1 MKTGK
6 KRIGLF
12 IGSDFHAR
20 SIVESGVLDALIID
34 YEVAVFTSLKIRV
47 NFLARFSKLNFVEFE
62 VSRKVNK
69 LFSQYLALGTAR
81 YMNRS
86 NSFRFR
92 IKRYVLGDYYESRR
106 LLGQFI
112 WAGKSSLKALR
123 VVIRILIGKSPFF
136 IHKEKV
142 YFRELTKQFNL
153 SELELL
159 YFDILISWSQNAE
172 PSAIASILLGKEIK
186 VPSMVVV
193 DNWDNLSSKSIFPL
207 EPNALICFGQQS
219 VNFAHSIQKFN
230 DCKIYPIGSARF
242 EVYRGVIEGYE
253 KKEPRQILYAGSS
266 IAAEDLEI
274 LELFE
279 NYYSTNNVGINFKYR
294 RHPYPQGPS
303 LNLDDLHL
311 KFPRLFKPGQV
322 LPSRVLESLEQT
334 KEELRTT
341 QILVAMPT
349 TFLLEGVLCNIPTIL
364 ISFESKKVRT
374 SSRMMIEELEH
385 LKGIESV
392 HNISLVNNST
402 ELFATLTKLSENS
415 NLLQVNSV
423 LNYFVNWDSKSF
435 TQKFIDAIE
444 EIAKPV

>member
-34 YEVAVFTSLKIRV
+34 YEVVIFTSLKIKM
-47 NFLARFSKLNFVEFE
+47 NFHARFSELNCVEFE

-92 IKRYVLGDYYESRR
+92 IKRYILGDYYESRS
-106 LLGQFI
+106 LLTKFI
-112 WAGKSSLKALR
+112 WANKSFLKALR
-123 VVIRILIGKSPFF
+123 IVIRILIGKSLFF
-136 IHKEKV
+136 KYKEKV
-142 YFRELTKQFNL
+142 YFNKLTKQFNL
-153 SELELL
+153 SELQSLN
-159 YFDILISWSQNAE
+159 FNIFISWSQNAE
-172 PSAIASILLGKEIK
+172 PSAIASILLGKRIE

-219 VNFAHSIQKFN
+219 VDFAHSIQKFKE
-230 DCKIYPIGSARF
+230 CKIYPIGSARF
-242 EVYRGVIEGYE
+242 EIYRGLIEGSE
-253 KKEPRQILYAGSS
+253 KKEPLQILYAGSS

-279 NYYSTNNVGINFKYR
+279 YYYLSNNVNINFKYR
-294 RHPYPQGPS
+294 RHPYPQGPE

-311 KFPRLFKPGQV
+311 KFPRLFKPGQF

-341 QILVAMPT
+341 KILVAMPT
-349 TFLLEGVLCNIPTIL
+349 TFLLEGVLCKIPTIL
-364 ISFESKKVRT
+364 ISFDSKKVRT

-385 LKGIESV
+385 LKGIEEV
-392 HNISLVNNST
+392 QNISLVNNSI
-402 ELFATLTKLSENS
+402 ELFAALNRLSKSKNLIQDNS
-415 NLLQVNSV
+415 ALD
-423 LNYFVNWDSKSF
+423 YFVNWESKSF
-435 TQKFIDAIE
+435 PQKIIEAIE

>member
-34 YEVAVFTSLKIRV
+34 YEVVIFTSLKIKV
-47 NFLARFSKLNFVEFE
+47 KFLARFSELNCVEFE

-92 IKRYVLGDYYESRR
+92 IKRYILGDYYESRS
-106 LLGQFI
+106 LLAKFI
-112 WAGKSSLKALR
+112 WVNKSFLKALR
-123 VVIRILIGKSPFF
+123 VVIRILIGKSLFF
-136 IHKEKV
+136 KYKEKV
-142 YFRELTKQFNL
+142 YFNKLKKQFNL
-153 SELELL
+153 SELQSLNFNL
-159 YFDILISWSQNAE
+159 LISWSQNAE
-172 PSAIASILLGKEIK
+172 PSAIASILLGKSIK

-219 VNFAHSIQKFN
+219 VDFAHSIQKFN
-230 DCKIYPIGSARF
+230 ECKIYPIGSARF
-242 EVYRGVIEGYE
+242 EIYRGVIEGFE
-253 KKEPRQILYAGSS
+253 TKEPRQILYAGSS

-279 NYYSTNNVGINFKYR
+279 NYYSTNNVDINFKYR
-294 RHPYPQGPS
+294 RHPYPQGPE

-311 KFPRLFKPGQV
+311 KFPRLFKPGEV
-322 LPSRVLESLEQT
+322 ACTNVLESLEQT
-334 KEELRTT
+334 KEELRSTK
-341 QILVAMPT
+341 ILVAMPT

-385 LKGIESV
+385 LRGIGNV
-392 HNISLVNNST
+392 HNIFLVKNSI
-402 ELFATLTKLSENS
+402 ELIATLTRLVTSSSLYQQNSE
-415 NLLQVNSV
+415 
-423 LNYFVNWDSKSF
+423 LNYYVNWESKSF
-435 TQKFIDAIE
+435 TQKFVKAIE
-444 EIAKPV
+444 DNLLEL

>member
-34 YEVAVFTSLKIRV
+34 YEVVVLTSIKTRV
-47 NFLARFSKLNFVEFE
+47 NQLARFSELNFVEFE

-69 LFSQYLALGTAR
+69 LFSQYLTLGTAR

-92 IKRYVLGDYYESRR
+92 IKRYVLGDYYESRS
-106 LLGQFI
+106 LLAKII
-112 WAGKSSLKALR
+112 WVIKSFLKALR
-123 VVIRILIGKSPFF
+123 VVIRILIGKSLFF
-136 IHKEKV
+136 KYKEKV
-142 YFRELTKQFNL
+142 YFNKLTKQFNL
-153 SELELL
+153 SELQSLN
-159 YFDILISWSQNAE
+159 FNILISWSQNAE
-172 PSAIASILLGKEIK
+172 PSAIASILLGKKIK

-219 VNFAHSIQKFN
+219 VDFAHSIQKFN
-230 DCKIYPIGSARF
+230 ECKIYPIGSARF
-242 EVYRGVIEGYE
+242 EIYRGVIEGCE

-279 NYYSTNNVGINFKYR
+279 NYYSTNNVDMNFKYR
-294 RHPYPQGPS
+294 RHPYPQGPE
-303 LNLDDLHL
+303 LNLGDLHL

-341 QILVAMPT
+341 KILVAMPT
-349 TFLLEGVLCNIPTIL
+349 TFLLEGVLCKIPTIL
-364 ISFESKKVRT
+364 ISFKSKKIRT
-374 SSRMMIEELEH
+374 SSRTMIEELEH
-385 LKGIESV
+385 LKGIENV
-392 HNISLVNNST
+392 HSISLVKNSN
-402 ELFATLTKLSENS
+402 ELFATLTALSAGS
-415 NLLQVNSV
+415 NLVQDNSE
-423 LNYFVNWDSKSF
+423 LNHFVNWESKSF
-435 TQKFIDAIE
+435 TQKFIEAIE
-444 EIAKPV
+444 EIVKLV

>member
-34 YEVAVFTSLKIRV
+34 YEVVVLTSIKTRV
-47 NFLARFSKLNFVEFE
+47 NQLARFSELNFVEFE
-62 VSRKVNK
+62 VSRKVNN
-69 LFSQYLALGTAR
+69 LFSQYLTLGTAR

-92 IKRYVLGDYYESRR
+92 IKRYVLGDYYESRS
-106 LLGQFI
+106 LIAQFI
-112 WAGKSSLKALR
+112 WAIKSILKALR
-123 VVIRILIGKSPFF
+123 VVIRILIGKSLIFK
-136 IHKEKV
+136 HKEKL
-142 YFRELTKQFNL
+142 YFKELTKQFNL
-153 SELELL
+153 LELQSL
-159 YFDILISWSQNAE
+159 NFNILISWSQNAE
-172 PSAIASILLGKEIK
+172 PSAIASILLGKIIE

-207 EPNALICFGQQS
+207 EPNALVCFGQQS
-219 VNFAHSIQKFN
+219 VNFAHLIQKFF

-242 EVYRGVIEGYE
+242 EIYRGVIEGSE

-279 NYYSTNNVGINFKYR
+279 NYYSTNNVDINFKYR
-294 RHPYPQGPS
+294 RHPYPQGPK
-303 LNLDDLHL
+303 LNLDDLYL
-311 KFPRLFKPGQV
+311 KFPRLFRPGQV
-322 LPSRVLESLEQT
+322 LPSEILESLEDT

-374 SSRMMIEELEH
+374 SSRMMIKELEH
-385 LKGIESV
+385 LKGIENV
-392 HNISLVNNST
+392 HNISLVNNSN
-402 ELFATLTKLSENS
+402 ELFAALNRLSTS
-415 NLLQVNSV
+415 RNLVQDNAE
-423 LNYFVNWDSKSF
+423 LNYFVNWESKSF
-435 TQKFIDAIE
+435 PQKFIEAIDD
-444 EIAKPV
+444 IAKPV

>member
-1 MKTGK
+1 MKTHK

-20 SIVESGVLDALIID
+20 SIVESGVLDALIIT
-34 YEVAVFTSLKIRV
+34 YEVVVFTSLEIRANYLTKFLEV
-47 NFLARFSKLNFVEFE
+47 NFIEFE

-81 YMNRS
+81 YMKRS

-92 IKRYVLGDYYESRR
+92 IKRYVLGDYYESSRF
-106 LLGQFI
+106 LAQFT
-112 WAGKSSLKALR
+112 WASKSFLKAVI
-123 VVIRILIGKSPFF
+123 VVMRILIGKSPIFK
-136 IHKEKV
+136 HKEKI
-142 YFRELTKQFNL
+142 YFKKLIKQFNL
-153 SELELL
+153 SEIQLL
-159 YFDILISWSQNAE
+159 SFNILISWSQNAE
-172 PSAIASILLGKEIK
+172 PSAIASILLGRRIK

-219 VNFAHSIQKFN
+219 VSFAHSIQKFN
-230 DCKIYPIGSARF
+230 ACKIYPIGSARF
-242 EVYRGVIEGYE
+242 EIYRGVKEGSE

-279 NYYSTNNVGINFKYR
+279 NYYSTNNVDINFKYR
-294 RHPYPQGPS
+294 RHPYPQGPR

-322 LPSRVLESLEQT
+322 LPSEVLESLEQT

-349 TFLLEGVLCNIPTIL
+349 TFLLEGVLCSIPTIL
-364 ISFESKKVRT
+364 ISFESKTIRT
-374 SSRMMIEELEH
+374 SSRIMIKELEH
-385 LKGIESV
+385 LKGIENVHHISV
-392 HNISLVNNST
+392 VNNEI
-402 ELFATLTKLSENS
+402 ELFATLNRLSTSS
-415 NLLQVNSV
+415 NLAQDNSE
-423 LNYFVNWDSKSF
+423 LNYFINWEAKSF
-435 TQKFIDAIE
+435 TQKFLEVIE
-444 EIAKPV
+444 ENLVNH

>member
-1 MKTGK
+1 MKIGK

-20 SIVESGVLDALIID
+20 SIVESGVMDALIID
-34 YEVAVFTSLKIRV
+34 YEVVILTSLKIRV
-47 NFLARFSKLNFVEFE
+47 NYLARFSELNFVEFD
-62 VSRKVNK
+62 VSRKVNN
-69 LFSQYLALGTAR
+69 LFSQYLTLGTAR

-92 IKRYVLGDYYESRR
+92 IKRYILGDYYESKSI
-106 LLGQFI
+106 LAKFI
-112 WAGKSSLKALR
+112 WANKSFLKALR
-123 VVIRILIGKSPFF
+123 VLMRILIGKSLFF
-136 IHKEKV
+136 KYKEKV
-142 YFRELTKQFNL
+142 YFKKLTEQFNL
-153 SELELL
+153 SELQSLN
-159 YFDILISWSQNAE
+159 FNVLISWSQNAE
-172 PSAIASILLGKEIK
+172 PSAIASILLGKRIK

-219 VNFAHSIQKFN
+219 VDFAHSIQKFN
-230 DCKIYPIGSARF
+230 ECKIYPIGSARF
-242 EVYRGVIEGYE
+242 EIYRGVIEGSE

-279 NYYSTNNVGINFKYR
+279 NYYSRNNIDINFKYR
-294 RHPYPQGPS
+294 RHPYPQGPE
-303 LNLDDLHL
+303 LNLDDLYL
-311 KFPRLFKPGQV
+311 KFPSLFTPEQV

-349 TFLLEGVLCNIPTIL
+349 TFLLEGVLCKIPTIL
-364 ISFESKKVRT
+364 ISFDSKKVRT

-385 LKGIESV
+385 LKGIE
-392 HNISLVNNST
+392 NVNNITLVKNSLELFTTLIRLNASGDLVQDNT
-402 ELFATLTKLSENS
+402 ELNHFI
-415 NLLQVNSV
+415 
-423 LNYFVNWDSKSF
+423 NWESKSF
-435 TQKFIDAIE
+435 TQKFIEAVE

>member
-1 MKTGK
+1 MKTGQ

-20 SIVESGVLDALIID
+20 SIVESGVLDELILN
-34 YEVAVFTSLKIRV
+34 YKVVVFTSLKIRA
-47 NFLARFSKLNFVEFE
+47 NYLARFSEINFIQFD
-62 VSRKVNK
+62 VSRKVNN

-92 IKRYVLGDYYESRR
+92 IKRYILGDYYESRSV
-106 LLGQFI
+106 LAKFI
-112 WAGKSSLKALR
+112 WANKSFLKALR
-123 VVIRILIGKSPFF
+123 IVLRILIGKSLFF
-136 IHKEKV
+136 KYKEKV
-142 YFRELTKQFNL
+142 YFNKLTKQFNL
-153 SELELL
+153 SELQSLN
-159 YFDILISWSQNAE
+159 FNIFISWSQNAE
-172 PSAIASILLGKEIK
+172 PSAIASILLGKRIE

-219 VNFAHSIQKFN
+219 VDFAHSIQKFKE
-230 DCKIYPIGSARF
+230 CKIYPIGSARF
-242 EVYRGVIEGYE
+242 EIYRGVIEGSE
-253 KKEPRQILYAGSS
+253 KKEPLQILYAGSS

-279 NYYSTNNVGINFKYR
+279 NYYLTNNVNINFKYR
-294 RHPYPQGPS
+294 RHPYPQGPE

-311 KFPRLFKPGQV
+311 KFPRLFKPGQF

-341 QILVAMPT
+341 KILVAMPT
-349 TFLLEGVLCNIPTIL
+349 TFLLEGVLCKIPTIL
-364 ISFESKKVRT
+364 VSFESIKVRT
-374 SSRMMIEELEH
+374 SSRVMIKELEH
-385 LKGIESV
+385 LKGIEKV
-392 HNISLVNNST
+392 PNITLVNSSL
-402 ELFATLTKLSENS
+402 ELFDALNKLSISS
-415 NLLQVNSV
+415 NLVQDNSE
-423 LNYFVNWDSKSF
+423 LDYFINWDSKSF
-435 TQKFIDAIE
+435 SQKFIEAIE

>member
-34 YEVAVFTSLKIRV
+34 YKVVVFTSLKIRV
-47 NFLARFSKLNFVEFE
+47 NFLASFSELNFVEFE

-92 IKRYVLGDYYESRR
+92 IKRYVLGDYYESRS
-106 LLGQFI
+106 LIAQFI
-112 WAGKSSLKALR
+112 WAIKSILKALR
-123 VVIRILIGKSPFF
+123 VVIRILIGKSLIFK
-136 IHKEKV
+136 HKEKV
-142 YFRELTKQFNL
+142 YFKELTKQFNL
-153 SELELL
+153 SELQLL
-159 YFDILISWSQNAE
+159 SFNILISWSQNAE
-172 PSAIASILLGKEIK
+172 PSAIASILLGKKIK

-230 DCKIYPIGSARF
+230 DCRIYPIGSARF
-242 EVYRGVIEGYE
+242 EIYRGVIEGSE

-274 LELFE
+274 LGFFE
-279 NYYSTNNVGINFKYR
+279 NYYASNNIDINFKYR
-294 RHPYPQGPS
+294 RHPYPQGPR

-311 KFPRLFKPGQV
+311 KFPMLFRPGQV
-322 LPSRVLESLEQT
+322 LPSNVLESLEQT
-334 KEELRTT
+334 KAELLSAK
-341 QILVAMPT
+341 ILVAMPT

-374 SSRMMIEELEH
+374 NSRMMVKELEH
-385 LKGIESV
+385 LKGIENV
-392 HNISLVNNST
+392 HNLFLVKNSI
-402 ELFATLTKLSENS
+402 ELFETLTRLSTSS
-415 NLLQVNSV
+415 NLVQDNSK
-423 LNYFVNWDSKSF
+423 LNYYVNWGSKSF
-435 TQKFIDAIE
+435 TQKLIEAIE
-444 EIAKPV
+444 DIAKPV

>member
-34 YEVAVFTSLKIRV
+34 YKVVVFTSLKIRF
-47 NFLARFSKLNFVEFE
+47 NFLARFSELNFVEFE

-142 YFRELTKQFNL
+142 YFKELTKQFNL

-159 YFDILISWSQNAE
+159 NFNILISWCQNAE
-172 PSAIASILLGKEIK
+172 PSAIASILLGKKIK

-219 VNFAHSIQKFN
+219 VNFTHSIQKFN

-242 EVYRGVIEGYE
+242 EVYRGVIEGSE

-279 NYYSTNNVGINFKYR
+279 NYYSTNNLNINFKYR
-294 RHPYPQGPS
+294 RHPYPQGPE

-334 KEELRTT
+334 KEELRSTK
-341 QILVAMPT
+341 ILVAMPT

-385 LKGIESV
+385 LKGIENV
-392 HNISLVNNST
+392 QNISLVNNSI
-402 ELFATLTKLSENS
+402 ELFATLTRLSTSS
-415 NLLQVNSV
+415 NLVQDNSE
-423 LNYFVNWDSKSF
+423 LNHFVNWESKSF
-435 TQKFIDAIE
+435 PQKFIETIE

>member
-34 YEVAVFTSLKIRV
+34 YEVVVLTSIKTRV
-47 NFLARFSKLNFVEFE
+47 NQLARFSELNCVEFE

-69 LFSQYLALGTAR
+69 LFSQYLTLGTAR

-92 IKRYVLGDYYESRR
+92 IKRYVLGDYYESRNA
-106 LLGQFI
+106 LAKFI
-112 WAGKSSLKALR
+112 WASKSFLKALR
-123 VVIRILIGKSPFF
+123 VLMRILIGKSLFF
-136 IHKEKV
+136 RYQERA
-142 YFRELTKQFNL
+142 YFKELTKQFNL
-153 SELELL
+153 SELQSLN
-159 YFDILISWSQNAE
+159 FNILISWSQNAE
-172 PSAIASILLGKEIK
+172 PSAIASILLGKKIK

-219 VNFAHSIQKFN
+219 VDFARSIQKFN
-230 DCKIYPIGSARF
+230 ECKIYPIGSARF
-242 EVYRGVIEGYE
+242 EIYRGVIEGCE

-279 NYYSTNNVGINFKYR
+279 NYYSTNNVDINFKYR
-294 RHPYPQGPS
+294 RHPYPQGPE

-311 KFPRLFKPGQV
+311 KFPKLFKPGQV
-322 LPSRVLESLEQT
+322 LPSRALESLEQT

-341 QILVAMPT
+341 KILVAMPT
-349 TFLLEGVLCNIPTIL
+349 TFLLEGVLCKIPTIL
-364 ISFESKKVRT
+364 ISFKSKKIRT
-374 SSRMMIEELEH
+374 SSRTMIEELEH
-385 LKGIESV
+385 LKGIENI
-392 HNISLVNNST
+392 HNISLVKNSN
-402 ELFATLTKLSENS
+402 ELFATLTTLSASS
-415 NLLQVNSV
+415 NLVQDNSE
-423 LNYFVNWDSKSF
+423 LNHFVNWESKSF
-435 TQKFIDAIE
+435 TQKFIEAIE
-444 EIAKPV
+444 EIVKLV

>member
-34 YEVAVFTSLKIRV
+34 YEVVVLTSIKTRV
-47 NFLARFSKLNFVEFE
+47 NQLARFSELNFVEFE
-62 VSRKVNK
+62 VSKKVNN

-92 IKRYVLGDYYESRR
+92 IKRYVLGDYYESRNA
-106 LLGQFI
+106 LAKFI
-112 WAGKSSLKALR
+112 WASKSFLKALR
-123 VVIRILIGKSPFF
+123 VLMRILIGKSLFF
-136 IHKEKV
+136 RYKERA
-142 YFRELTKQFNL
+142 YFKELTKQFNL
-153 SELELL
+153 SELQSLN
-159 YFDILISWSQNAE
+159 FNILISWSQNAE
-172 PSAIASILLGKEIK
+172 PSAIASILLGKKIK

-207 EPNALICFGQQS
+207 EPNALICFGKQS
-219 VNFAHSIQKFN
+219 VDFARSIQKFN
-230 DCKIYPIGSARF
+230 ECKIYPIGSARF
-242 EVYRGVIEGYE
+242 EIYRGVIEGFE

-279 NYYSTNNVGINFKYR
+279 NYYSTNNVDINFKYR
-294 RHPYPQGPS
+294 RHPYPQGPE

-341 QILVAMPT
+341 KILVAMPT
-349 TFLLEGVLCNIPTIL
+349 TFLLEGLLCKIPTIL
-364 ISFESKKVRT
+364 ISFKSKKIRT
-374 SSRMMIEELEH
+374 SSRKMIEELEH
-385 LKGIESV
+385 LKGMENV
-392 HNISLVNNST
+392 HNISLVKNSN
-402 ELFATLTKLSENS
+402 ELFATLTTLSASS
-415 NLLQVNSV
+415 NLVQDNSK
-423 LNYFVNWDSKSF
+423 LNHFVNWESKSF
-435 TQKFIDAIE
+435 TQKFIEAIE
-444 EIAKPV
+444 EIVKQV

>member
-34 YEVAVFTSLKIRV
+34 YEVVVFTSLKIRV
-47 NFLARFSKLNFVEFE
+47 NFLARFSELNFVEFE
-62 VSRKVNK
+62 ASRKVNK
-69 LFSQYLALGTAR
+69 LFSQYLALGSAR

-142 YFRELTKQFNL
+142 YFKELTKQFNL

-159 YFDILISWSQNAE
+159 SFNILISWSQNAE
-172 PSAIASILLGKEIK
+172 PSAIASILLGKKIK

-219 VNFAHSIQKFN
+219 VNFTHSIQKFN

-242 EVYRGVIEGYE
+242 EVYRGVIEGSE

-274 LELFE
+274 LELLE
-279 NYYSTNNVGINFKYR
+279 NYYSTNNLDINFKYR
-294 RHPYPQGPS
+294 RHPYPQGPE

-334 KEELRTT
+334 KEELRSTK
-341 QILVAMPT
+341 ILVAMPT

-385 LKGIESV
+385 LKGIENV
-392 HNISLVNNST
+392 QNISLVNNSI
-402 ELFATLTKLSENS
+402 ELFATLTRLSTSS
-415 NLLQVNSV
+415 NLVQDNSE
-423 LNYFVNWDSKSF
+423 LNHFVNWESKSF
-435 TQKFIDAIE
+435 LQKFIETIE

>member
-34 YEVAVFTSLKIRV
+34 YKVVVFTSSKIRAS
-47 NFLARFSKLNFVEFE
+47 FLTRFSDLNFIDFE

-92 IKRYVLGDYYESRR
+92 IKRYVLGDYYESN
-106 LLGQFI
+106 GVIAPFI
-112 WAGKSSLKALR
+112 WLSKSSFKALL
-123 VVIRILIGKSPFF
+123 VAIRILIGKSPFF
-136 IHKEKV
+136 RHKERV
-142 YFRELTKQFNL
+142 YFKGLTKQFNL
-153 SELELL
+153 SEIELL
-159 YFDILISWSQNAE
+159 NFNILISWSQNAE
-172 PSAIASILLGKEIK
+172 PSAIASILLGKKIGI
-186 VPSMVVV
+186 PSMVVV

-207 EPNALICFGQQS
+207 EPNALVCFGQQS

-230 DCKIYPIGSARF
+230 DCRIYPIGSARF
-242 EVYRGVIEGYE
+242 EIYRRVVEGSE
-253 KKEPRQILYAGSS
+253 KIEPRQILYAGSS

-279 NYYSTNNVGINFKYR
+279 NYYSTHNVDINFKYR
-294 RHPYPQGPS
+294 RHPYPQGPD
-303 LNLDDLHL
+303 LKLEDLHL
-311 KFPRLFKPGQV
+311 KFPRLFKPGQI
-322 LPSRVLESLEQT
+322 LPSKRLESLEQT
-334 KEELRTT
+334 KEELRAT

-374 SSRMMIEELEH
+374 SSRMMIKELEH
-385 LKGIESV
+385 LKGVENIC
-392 HNISLVNNST
+392 NISLVNNSN
-402 ELFATLTKLSENS
+402 ELFAALNRLFMSRNLVQNNSE
-415 NLLQVNSV
+415 
-423 LNYFVNWDSKSF
+423 LNYYINWEFKSF
-435 TQKFIDAIE
+435 PQKFIEAIE
-444 EIAKPV
+444 ETAKPV

>member
-20 SIVESGVLDALIID
+20 SIVESGVLDALIIY
-34 YEVAVFTSLKIRV
+34 YEVVVLTSIKTRV
-47 NFLARFSKLNFVEFE
+47 NHLARFSELNFVEFD

-69 LFSQYLALGTAR
+69 LFSQYLTLGTTR

-92 IKRYVLGDYYESRR
+92 IKRYILGDYYESSS
-106 LLGQFI
+106 LLAKII
-112 WAGKSSLKALR
+112 WAIKSFLKALR
-123 VVIRILIGKSPFF
+123 VVIRILIGKSLFF
-136 IHKEKV
+136 KYKEKV
-142 YFRELTKQFNL
+142 YFNKLTKQFNL
-153 SELELL
+153 SELQSLNFNL
-159 YFDILISWSQNAE
+159 LISWSQNAE
-172 PSAIASILLGKEIK
+172 PSAIASILLGKRIK

-207 EPNALICFGQQS
+207 EPDALICFGQQS

-230 DCKIYPIGSARF
+230 KCKIYPLGSARF
-242 EVYRGVIEGYE
+242 EIYRGVIEGCE

-279 NYYSTNNVGINFKYR
+279 NYYSTNNVDINFKYR
-294 RHPYPQGPS
+294 RHPYPQGPE

-311 KFPRLFKPGQV
+311 KFPRLFKPEQV

-349 TFLLEGVLCNIPTIL
+349 TFLLEGVLCKIPTIL
-364 ISFESKKVRT
+364 ISFDSKRVRT

-385 LKGIESV
+385 LKGIENL
-392 HNISLVNNST
+392 HNIFLVNNSI
-402 ELFATLTKLSENS
+402 ELFATLTKLSASS
-415 NLLQVNSV
+415 NFFQDNAE
-423 LNYFVNWDSKSF
+423 LNYFVNWDSRSF
-435 TQKFIDAIE
+435 TQKFIEAVE
-444 EIAKPV
+444 ENLPKH

>member
-34 YEVAVFTSLKIRV
+34 YEVVVLTSLKIRV
-47 NFLARFSKLNFVEFE
+47 NYLERFSELNFVEFD

-69 LFSQYLALGTAR
+69 LFSQYLTLGTAR

-92 IKRYVLGDYYESRR
+92 IKRYILGDYYESKSI
-106 LLGQFI
+106 LAKFI
-112 WAGKSSLKALR
+112 WANKSFLKALR
-123 VVIRILIGKSPFF
+123 VLMRILIGKSLFF
-136 IHKEKV
+136 KYKEKV
-142 YFRELTKQFNL
+142 YFKKLTEQFNL
-153 SELELL
+153 SELQSLN
-159 YFDILISWSQNAE
+159 FNVLISWSQNAE
-172 PSAIASILLGKEIK
+172 PSAIASILLGKRIK

-219 VNFAHSIQKFN
+219 VDFAHSIQKFN
-230 DCKIYPIGSARF
+230 ECKIYPIGSARF
-242 EVYRGVIEGYE
+242 EIYRGVIEGSE

-279 NYYSTNNVGINFKYR
+279 NYYSRNNIDINFKYR
-294 RHPYPQGPS
+294 RHPYPQGPE
-303 LNLDDLHL
+303 LNLDDLCL
-311 KFPRLFKPGQV
+311 KFPSLFTPEQV

-349 TFLLEGVLCNIPTIL
+349 TFLLEGVLCKIPTIL
-364 ISFESKKVRT
+364 ISFDSKKVRT

-385 LKGIESV
+385 LKGIE
-392 HNISLVNNST
+392 NVNNITLVKNSL
-402 ELFATLTKLSENS
+402 ELFTTLIRLNASGDLVQDNSE
-415 NLLQVNSV
+415 
-423 LNYFVNWDSKSF
+423 LNHFINWESKSF
-435 TQKFIDAIE
+435 TQKFIEAVE

>member
-34 YEVAVFTSLKIRV
+34 FKVVIFTSPQIRI
-47 NFLARFSKLNFVEFE
+47 NYLARFSEINFIQFD
-62 VSRKVNK
+62 VSRKVKN

-92 IKRYVLGDYYESRR
+92 IKRYVLGDYYESRNA
-106 LLGQFI
+106 LAKFI
-112 WAGKSSLKALR
+112 WASKSFLKALR
-123 VVIRILIGKSPFF
+123 VLMRILIGKSLFF
-136 IHKEKV
+136 KYKERA
-142 YFRELTKQFNL
+142 YFKELTKQFNL
-153 SELELL
+153 SELQSLN
-159 YFDILISWSQNAE
+159 FNILISWSQNAE
-172 PSAIASILLGKEIK
+172 PSAIASILLGKKIK

-219 VNFAHSIQKFN
+219 VDFARSIQKFN
-230 DCKIYPIGSARF
+230 ECKIYPIGSARF
-242 EVYRGVIEGYE
+242 EIYRGVIEGSE
-253 KKEPRQILYAGSS
+253 KKVPRQILYAGSS

-279 NYYSTNNVGINFKYR
+279 NYYSTNNVDINFKYR
-294 RHPYPQGPS
+294 RHPYPQGPE

-341 QILVAMPT
+341 KILVAMPT
-349 TFLLEGVLCNIPTIL
+349 TFLLEGVLCKIPTIL
-364 ISFESKKVRT
+364 ISFKSKKIRT
-374 SSRMMIEELEH
+374 SSRTMIEELEH
-385 LKGIESV
+385 LKGMENV
-392 HNISLVNNST
+392 HNISLVKNSN
-402 ELFATLTKLSENS
+402 ELFATLTTLSASS
-415 NLLQVNSV
+415 NLVQDNSE
-423 LNYFVNWDSKSF
+423 LNHFVNWESKSF
-435 TQKFIDAIE
+435 TQKFIEAIE
-444 EIAKPV
+444 EIVKLV

>member
-34 YEVAVFTSLKIRV
+34 YEVVVLTSLKIRV
-47 NFLARFSKLNFVEFE
+47 NYLARFSELNFVEFD
-62 VSRKVNK
+62 VSRKVNN
-69 LFSQYLALGTAR
+69 LFSQYLTLGTAR

-92 IKRYVLGDYYESRR
+92 IKRYIFGDYYESKS
-106 LLGQFI
+106 LLAKFI
-112 WAGKSSLKALR
+112 WANKSFLKALR
-123 VVIRILIGKSPFF
+123 VVIRILIGKSLFF
-136 IHKEKV
+136 KYKEKV
-142 YFRELTKQFNL
+142 YFKKLTEQFNL
-153 SELELL
+153 LELQSL
-159 YFDILISWSQNAE
+159 NFNVLISWSQNAE
-172 PSAIASILLGKEIK
+172 PSAIASILLGKRIK
-186 VPSMVVV
+186 VPSIVVV

-219 VNFAHSIQKFN
+219 VDFAHSIQKFN
-230 DCKIYPIGSARF
+230 ECKIYPIGSARF
-242 EVYRGVIEGYE
+242 EIYRGVIEGSE

-279 NYYSTNNVGINFKYR
+279 NYYSRNNIDINFKYR
-294 RHPYPQGPS
+294 RHPYPQGPE

-311 KFPRLFKPGQV
+311 KFPRLFTPEQV

-349 TFLLEGVLCNIPTIL
+349 TFLLEGVLCKIPTIL
-364 ISFESKKVRT
+364 ISFDSKKVRT
-374 SSRMMIEELEH
+374 SSRMMIKELEH
-385 LKGIESV
+385 LKGIEKV
-392 HNISLVNNST
+392 NNISLVKSSL
-402 ELFATLTKLSENS
+402 ELFTTLTRLITSGDLVQDNSE
-415 NLLQVNSV
+415 
-423 LNYFVNWDSKSF
+423 LNHFINWESKSF
-435 TQKFIDAIE
+435 TQKFIEAVE

>member
-34 YEVAVFTSLKIRV
+34 YEVVVLTSLKIRV
-47 NFLARFSKLNFVEFE
+47 NYLARFSKLNFVEFD
-62 VSRKVNK
+62 VSRKVNH
-69 LFSQYLALGTAR
+69 LFSQYLTLGTAR

-92 IKRYVLGDYYESRR
+92 IKRYILGDYYESRS
-106 LLGQFI
+106 LLTKFI
-112 WAGKSSLKALR
+112 WANKSFLKALR
-123 VVIRILIGKSPFF
+123 VAIRILIGKSLFF
-136 IHKEKV
+136 KYKEKV
-142 YFRELTKQFNL
+142 YFKMLTKQFNL
-153 SELELL
+153 SELQSLN
-159 YFDILISWSQNAE
+159 FNILISWSQNAE
-172 PSAIASILLGKEIK
+172 PSAIASILLGKRIK

-219 VNFAHSIQKFN
+219 VDFAHSIQKF
-230 DCKIYPIGSARF
+230 DECKIYPIGSARF
-242 EVYRGVIEGYE
+242 EIYRGVIEGFE

-279 NYYSTNNVGINFKYR
+279 NYYSTNNVDINLKYR
-294 RHPYPQGPS
+294 RHPYPQGPE
-303 LNLDDLHL
+303 LNLDDLHI
-311 KFPRLFKPGQV
+311 KFPRLFTPEQV
-322 LPSRVLESLEQT
+322 LPSKVLESLEQT

-349 TFLLEGVLCNIPTIL
+349 TFLLEGVLCKIPTIL
-364 ISFESKKVRT
+364 ISFDSKKVRT

-385 LKGIESV
+385 LKGIENV
-392 HNISLVNNST
+392 QNISLVNNSI
-402 ELFATLTKLSENS
+402 ELFAALNRLSTSRNLVQDNS
-415 NLLQVNSV
+415 ELD
-423 LNYFVNWDSKSF
+423 YFVNWDSKSF
-435 TQKFIDAIE
+435 PQKFIEAIE

>member
-20 SIVESGVLDALIID
+20 SIVESGVLDELIID
-34 YEVAVFTSLKIRV
+34 YKVVVFSSLKIRA
-47 NFLARFSKLNFVEFE
+47 NYLARFSEINFIQFD
-62 VSRKVNK
+62 VSRKVNS
-69 LFSQYLALGTAR
+69 LFSQYLTLGTAR

-92 IKRYVLGDYYESRR
+92 IKRYILGDYYESKN
-106 LLGQFI
+106 LKAQFI
-112 WAGKSSLKALR
+112 WASKSFLKALR
-123 VVIRILIGKSPFF
+123 VVIRILIGKSLFF
-136 IHKEKV
+136 KYIEKV
-142 YFRELTKQFNL
+142 YFKELTKHFNL
-153 SELELL
+153 SELQSQN
-159 YFDILISWSQNAE
+159 FKILISWSQNAE
-172 PSAIASILLGKEIK
+172 PSAIASILLGKKIK

-207 EPNALICFGQQS
+207 EPAALICFGQQS

-230 DCKIYPIGSARF
+230 ECKIYPIGSARF
-242 EVYRGVIEGYE
+242 EIYRGVIEGSE
-253 KKEPRQILYAGSS
+253 KKDPLQILYAGSS

-279 NYYSTNNVGINFKYR
+279 NYYSTNNVYINFKYR
-294 RHPYPQGPS
+294 RHPYPQGPA

-311 KFPRLFKPGQV
+311 RFPRLFKPGQV
-322 LPSRVLESLEQT
+322 LTRNELESLEQT
-334 KEELRTT
+334 KEELRITK
-341 QILVAMPT
+341 ILVAMPT
-349 TFLLEGVLCNIPTIL
+349 TFLLEGALCKIPTIL
-364 ISFESKKVRT
+364 ISFNSKKVRT

>member
-34 YEVAVFTSLKIRV
+34 YKVVVFTSLKIRV
-47 NFLARFSKLNFVEFE
+47 NFLARFSELNFVEFE

-92 IKRYVLGDYYESRR
+92 IKRYVLGDYYESRS
-106 LLGQFI
+106 LIAQFI
-112 WAGKSSLKALR
+112 WVIKSILKALR
-123 VVIRILIGKSPFF
+123 VVIRILIGKSLIFRY
-136 IHKEKV
+136 KEKV
-142 YFRELTKQFNL
+142 YFKELTKQFNL
-153 SELELL
+153 SELQLL
-159 YFDILISWSQNAE
+159 SFNILISWSQNAE
-172 PSAIASILLGKEIK
+172 PPSIASILLGKKIK

-242 EVYRGVIEGYE
+242 EIYRGVIEGFE

-274 LELFE
+274 LGFFE
-279 NYYSTNNVGINFKYR
+279 NYYASNNIDINFKYR
-294 RHPYPQGPS
+294 RHPYPQGPR

-311 KFPRLFKPGQV
+311 KFPMLFRPGQV
-322 LPSRVLESLEQT
+322 LPSNVLESLEQT
-334 KEELRTT
+334 KEELRST

-374 SSRMMIEELEH
+374 NSRMMIKELEH
-385 LKGIESV
+385 LKGIENV
-392 HNISLVNNST
+392 HNLFLVKNSI
-402 ELFATLTKLSENS
+402 ELFETLTRLSTSS
-415 NLLQVNSV
+415 NLVQDNSK
-423 LNYFVNWDSKSF
+423 LNYYVNWGSKSF
-435 TQKFIDAIE
+435 TQKLIEAIE
-444 EIAKPV
+444 EITKTV